1 MYYWAR
7 FAPCSYNRKIIRP
20 DFYAIKRASCE
31 CDSVCMS
38 CLSSSLACIYLLP
51 LHTHSEWRIVLCQC
65 KSFKLYECQ
74 WFLKQ
79 NKKKN
84 RKRAKIFIFHF
95 VTMFDLPGV
104 FWFLVVS
111 NISTMFPNKVASS
124 TFEPHP
130 IGKMLKTNFDLFN
143 PNATWLRNFN
153 QQNIQSKSLFNDTQ
167 SMTEVT

>member
-1 MYYWAR
+1 
-7 FAPCSYNRKIIRP
+7 
-20 DFYAIKRASCE
+20 
-31 CDSVCMS
+31 
-38 CLSSSLACIYLLP
+38 
-51 LHTHSEWRIVLCQC
+51 
-65 KSFKLYECQ
+65 
-74 WFLKQ
+74 
-79 NKKKN
+79 
-84 RKRAKIFIFHF
+84 
-95 VTMFDLPGV
+95 MFDLPGV